1 MPENSPLTAGAFD
14 RIAGAMIA
22 PVTQPRDR
30 DAILALMD
38 FLRADMKAMREFG
51 VGEAEPATV
60 YEPAAE

>member
-1 MPENSPLTAGAFD
+1 
-14 RIAGAMIA
+14 MIA
-22 PVTQPRDR
+22 PVAQPRDR

-60 YEPAAE
+60 YESAAE